1 MVRVSLKE
9 AYDDRSVIKK
19 IADLEAGKQ
28 DKLTAGQGVTIDGT
42 TISVDTSDLA
52 TQAALDATRASLSN
66 EIKKVEDKTI
76 VNADAILTIED
87 ELGSEV
93 MPGTIF
99 YRITK
104 VEGDIATLTPIVNGS
119 VRDVIMD
126 GDASTVYHKATY
138 NDGSVET
145 DAMPVASGQRAGV
158 MSAGMYT
165 AIHGSIDNLRARI
178 IVLEGANQVYSLTGL
193 PDNPTNDQI
202 TDAFQNQYPQA
213 PLNAGT
219 RAADYSRAK
228 IWQYSGTTWIQLT
241 AVDIKIATNDALGV
255 VKGSADID
263 ANKGKIFLESDGSMT
278 VLGWDQ
284 LVALANSNK
293 ESLDNMQETVN
304 TLNTSLSQTEQ
315 SLSDLSAEV
324 TQNKSDIAAAKQ
336 DITAL
341 QGIASS
347 QGTQIAGK
355 QDKLTA
361 GKNITIADNVI
372 SAKGGETYVA
382 GEGIKIEGNVISAI
396 NTSVPVYSPLIVGSV
411 EADTG
416 GSSTQVE
423 CNIVSFGT
431 GSKSSG
437 SYSLPYSTTKQT
449 LSGINDVPQLKA
461 STLNTQLD
469 FSSLGIPNK
478 NVSYNLIIIDSA
490 NNVIG
495 NLNGQGVLDAT
506 SRLSVILNQINWFKL
521 GSNNRNLSIA
531 AVNVIWS

>member
-19 IADLEAGKQ
+19 IADLEAKKQ

-52 TQAALDATRASLSN
+52 TQAALDAARASLSH
-66 EIKKVEDKTI
+66 EIKKVDDKTI
-76 VNADAILTIED
+76 VNADAILTIEN
-87 ELGSEV
+87 ELGSDAL
-93 MPGTIF
+93 PGTIF

-104 VEGDIATLTPIVNGS
+104 VEGDITTLTPIVNRS
-119 VRDVIMD
+119 VRDVTMD
-126 GDASTVYHKATY
+126 GDASTVYHKATH

-165 AIHGSIDNLRARI
+165 AMNGSIDNLRARI

-228 IWQYSGTTWIQLT
+228 IWQYSGVTWIQLT
-241 AVDIKIATNDALGV
+241 AVDIRIATNDDLGV

-263 ANKGKIFLESDGSMT
+263 ANKGKIFLETDGSMT

-284 LVALANSNK
+284 LVASVNSNK
-293 ESLDNMQETVN
+293 GSLENMQNTVN
-304 TLNTSLSQTEQ
+304 DLNTSLSQTKQ

-324 TQNKSDIAAAKQ
+324 TQNKSDIT
-336 DITAL
+336 TAN
-341 QGIASS
+341 QGIAELQRDVSS

-361 GKNITIADNVI
+361 GENITIAGNVI

-382 GEGIKIEGNVISAI
+382 GEGIKIEGNVISAT
-396 NTSVPVYSPLIVGSV
+396 NTSVPVYNPLIVGSV
-411 EADTG
+411 SASSEGSG
-416 GSSTQVE
+416 GDVE
-423 CNIVSFGT
+423 CDIASFGT
-431 GSKSSG
+431 GSRSNG

-449 LSGINDVPQLKA
+449 LSGVYNVPGLVTSNVK
-461 STLNTQLD
+461 LD
-469 FSSLGIPNK
+469 FSPLNIPNK
-478 NVSYNLIIIDSA
+478 SISYNLIIIDSA

-495 NLNGQGVLDAT
+495 RQNGQGVLDAT
-506 SRLSVILNQINWFKL
+506 SKLSVTLNSISWFKL
-521 GSNNRNLSIA
+521 GSSNRNLSIA